1 MIDLLSVLTSDI
13 PDINF
18 HTDFFQSIT
27 KIDEERFHKYNNHSS
42 PEICPCTKSTYSEFD
57 DDRQSSF

>member
-1 MIDLLSVLTSDI
+1 MIDLLSALTSDI

-27 KIDEERFHKYNNHSS
+27 KIDEERF
-42 PEICPCTKSTYSEFD
+42 
-57 DDRQSSF
+57 QSC